1 MTRLHCPRFAAGP
14 AERFT
19 RLQKAM
25 SVDNVWNFQQ
35 KFFLQKDYLNLF
47 GRHYRKYSTVWTI
60 IITKVIDDLDLQQE
74 AGRKLNNDRTAAS
87 SSNVRHQGQM
97 TPLDLSCIVQYLHSK
112 PKIVSSAIFV
122 LILFRIYQAD
132 LGRTFLKSFDIQT
145 IILWIILSDFVVWK
159 SSLPIYYYVF
169 VKIV

>member
-25 SVDNVWNFQQ
+25 SVDNVWNCQQ
-35 KFFLQKDYLNLF
+35 KFFLQKYYLNLF

-60 IITKVIDDLDLQQE
+60 IISKVIDDLNLQQE

-87 SSNVRHQGQM
+87 SSTVRHQRQM

-112 PKIVSSAIFV
+112 P
-122 LILFRIYQAD
+122 
-132 LGRTFLKSFDIQT
+132 
-145 IILWIILSDFVVWK
+145 II
-159 SSLPIYYYVF
+159 VF
-169 VKIV
+169 VSYFCSYFFTNIPGWFR